1 MSTHFWRCTTAL
13 LVSAFLLYWPSA
25 HGADIPW
32 IWHSS
37 DAPAHAQE
45 IAVLLDHL
53 QLSGD
58 GIAIRQRRKM
68 LLVDKATRVTPVV
81 HVQSDPKN
89 MPNLGPRQTEAIVQ
103 AVQAASLRSTSG
115 WVQLDF
121 EALESQRDYYVRL
134 VSTLR
139 NRLAPSIQFSVTVM
153 AGWCAHKGLLA
164 QLRAD
169 EVVPMFFHMGPQADT
184 YRARLQRKPDQFDPR
199 CRQQAAGFAVQEK
212 PALEVQRRYDR
223 RYWFNYQAW
232 NNFSMGD

>member
-1 MSTHFWRCTTAL
+1 MLPWVL
-13 LVSAFLLYWPSA
+13 AFLLHWPGA
-25 HGADIPW
+25 RAADIPW

-45 IAVLLDHL
+45 LAVLLDHL

-58 GIAIRQRRKM
+58 GIEIRHRKKM
-68 LLVDKATRVTPVV
+68 LLVDPATRVTPVV
-81 HVQSDPKN
+81 HVQSDVKN
-89 MPNLGPRQTEAIVQ
+89 MPRLGPRQTEAIVK

-121 EALESQRDYYVRL
+121 EALESQTDYYVRL

-139 NRLAPSIQFSVTVM
+139 SRIAPSIKLSVTVM
-153 AGWCAHKGLLA
+153 AGWCVHKGLLA

-169 EVVPMFFHMGPQADT
+169 EVVPMFFHMGPQADA
-184 YRARLQRKPDQFDPR
+184 YRARLQRTPEQFDPR
-199 CRQQAAGFAVQEK
+199 CRQQAVGFAVQEK
-212 PALEVQRRYDR
+212 PALEVQRRYER

-232 NNFSMGD
+232 NNFSMGE